1 MLIIHELPTPNKQ
14 LPGTARLVCGIMKQ
28 LCAALWQ
35 IASKCWAHYPVVFP
49 VMAQSSGAGS
59 DNRIIGSHTREP
71 DTGGHKDKLS

>member
-14 LPGTARLVCGIMKQ
+14 LPARLVCGIMKQ
-28 LCAALWQ
+28 LCGALWQ
-35 IASKCWAHYPVVFP
+35 IASKCRAHYPVVFP
-49 VMAQSSGAGS
+49 VMGPEIQRAGS